1 MPSADN
7 HETPLVSNR
16 SIEAQRAGKLW
27 CSLLCVLPL
36 KGDAVPD
43 GRGTIL
49 DMKIDRKTEILRSAI
64 ELIADEGYGS
74 LSMRALAR
82 ASGMKLGAL
91 QYHFRTWDALL
102 IALVE
107 YIEAE
112 IISAFDASDGSVQE
126 SSIRSLIEFMLDE
139 HVGTSDNLF
148 SDRLWAQLWA
158 MEQVEPLVS
167 DLLEEVYA
175 KFLMKLEKLMAK
187 QSVVNARAE
196 ALMLLSLVEGESLFV
211 GQGRRWEKSRSAVR
225 KTILSLVDERY
236 GGS

>member
-1 MPSADN
+1 M
-7 HETPLVSNR
+7 
-16 SIEAQRAGKLW
+16 
-27 CSLLCVLPL
+27 LPL

-112 IISAFDASDGSVQE
+112 IISAFDASEGSVQE

-211 GQGRRWEKSRSAVR
+211 GQGRRWEKNRSAVR

>member
-1 MPSADN
+1 M
-7 HETPLVSNR
+7 
-16 SIEAQRAGKLW
+16 
-27 CSLLCVLPL
+27 LPL

-126 SSIRSLIEFMLDE
+126 SSIRNLIEFMLDE

-175 KFLMKLEKLMAK
+175 KFLMKLEKLMTK

-211 GQGRRWEKSRSAVR
+211 GQGRRWEKNRSAVR

>member
-1 MPSADN
+1 M
-7 HETPLVSNR
+7 
-16 SIEAQRAGKLW
+16 
-27 CSLLCVLPL
+27 LPL

-175 KFLMKLEKLMAK
+175 KFLMKLEKLMTK

-196 ALMLLSLVEGESLFV
+196 ALTLLSLVEGESLFV
-211 GQGRRWEKSRSAVR
+211 GQGRRWEKNRSAVR
-225 KTILSLVDERY
+225 KTILNLVDERY

>member
-1 MPSADN
+1 
-7 HETPLVSNR
+7 
-16 SIEAQRAGKLW
+16 
-27 CSLLCVLPL
+27 
-36 KGDAVPD
+36 
-43 GRGTIL
+43 
-49 DMKIDRKTEILRSAI
+49 
-64 ELIADEGYGS
+64 
-74 LSMRALAR
+74 
-82 ASGMKLGAL
+82 
-91 QYHFRTWDALL
+91 
-102 IALVE
+102 
-107 YIEAE
+107 
-112 IISAFDASDGSVQE
+112 
-126 SSIRSLIEFMLDE
+126 LIEFMLDE

-175 KFLMKLEKLMAK
+175 KFLMKLETLMTK

-211 GQGRRWEKSRSAVR
+211 GQGRRWEKNRSAVR

>member
-1 MPSADN
+1 M
-7 HETPLVSNR
+7 
-16 SIEAQRAGKLW
+16 
-27 CSLLCVLPL
+27 LLLQC
-36 KGDAVPD
+36 DAALG

-82 ASGMKLGAL
+82 ASGIKLGAL

-107 YIEAE
+107 YIETE

-126 SSIRSLIEFMLDE
+126 SSIRNLIEFMLDE

-175 KFLMKLEKLMAK
+175 KFLIKLERLMAE
-187 QSVVNARAE
+187 QRIVNARAE

-211 GQGRRWEKSRSAVR
+211 GQGRRWEKNRSAVR
-225 KTILSLVDERY
+225 KAILSLVDERY

>member
-1 MPSADN
+1 M
-7 HETPLVSNR
+7 
-16 SIEAQRAGKLW
+16 
-27 CSLLCVLPL
+27 LPL

-64 ELIADEGYGS
+64 ELIADEGYCS

>member
-1 MPSADN
+1 M
-7 HETPLVSNR
+7 
-16 SIEAQRAGKLW
+16 
-27 CSLLCVLPL
+27 LPP
-36 KGDAVPD
+36 AAEVP
-43 GRGTIL
+43 IL

-82 ASGMKLGAL
+82 ASGIKLGAL

-107 YIEAE
+107 YIETE

-126 SSIRSLIEFMLDE
+126 SSIRNLIEFMLDE

-211 GQGRRWEKSRSAVR
+211 GQGRRWEKNRSAVR
-225 KTILSLVDERY
+225 KAILSLVDERY

>member
-1 MPSADN
+1 
-7 HETPLVSNR
+7 
-16 SIEAQRAGKLW
+16 
-27 CSLLCVLPL
+27 VLPL

-211 GQGRRWEKSRSAVR
+211 GQGRRWEKNRSAVR
-225 KTILSLVDERY
+225 KTILNLVDERY

>member
-1 MPSADN
+1 M
-7 HETPLVSNR
+7 
-16 SIEAQRAGKLW
+16 
-27 CSLLCVLPL
+27 LLLQF
-36 KGDAVPD
+36 DAALG

-49 DMKIDRKTEILRSAI
+49 GMKIDRKTEILRSAI

-148 SDRLWAQLWA
+148 SDRLCAQLWA

-211 GQGRRWEKSRSAVR
+211 GQGRRWEKNRSAVR

>member
-1 MPSADN
+1 M
-7 HETPLVSNR
+7 
-16 SIEAQRAGKLW
+16 
-27 CSLLCVLPL
+27 LPL
-36 KGDAVPD
+36 QDDVAPGARD
-43 GRGTIL
+43 TIL
-49 DMKIDRKTEILRSAI
+49 DMKINRKTEILRSAI

-112 IISAFDASDGSVQE
+112 IISAFDGSEGSAQE
-126 SSIRSLIEFMLDE
+126 SSIRNLIEFMLDE

-175 KFLMKLEKLMAK
+175 KFLVKLEKLMAK
-187 QSVVNARAE
+187 QNVVNARAE

-211 GQGRRWEKSRSAVR
+211 GQGRRWEKNRSAVR
-225 KTILSLVDERY
+225 KAILSLVDERY